1 MRRPIYESMTLLMQR
16 AEGNL
21 TPADWLQLTDL
32 ADAAASEA
40 LRLAEVTQSIGCLVS
55 EDGQSS
61 TRFGSFQNSE
71 DVFGL
76 LCALSH
82 SLETIGAMA
91 EVGSYAASQL
101 IPIPQPEAKP

>member
-1 MRRPIYESMTLLMQR
+1 MESPSAWGRRSAES
-16 AEGNL
+16 
-21 TPADWLQLTDL
+21 PP
-32 ADAAASEA
+32 AAAEA
-40 LRLAEVTQSIGCLVS
+40 ARQAEVTQSIGCLVS

-101 IPIPQPEAKP
+101 IPIPQPKVKP